1 MMVYIFDNSYSRR
14 AKGQPWMM
22 FNHYNGDVYNSREC
36 AIKRLTEIAKSVSA
50 DPDCY
55 DVEFDANGHN
65 LRYRW
70 KNGDGDE
77 LERFIQIESREVK

>member
-14 AKGQPWMM
+14 AKGQPWVM
-22 FNHYNGDVYNSREC
+22 FNHYNGDVYSSRER
-36 AIKRLTEIAKSVSA
+36 AMKMLSEIAKLASA
-50 DPDCY
+50 DSSCY
-55 DVEFDANGHN
+55 DVEFDTDGRN